1 MQIPEAYWASPV
13 CLRIHGSFR
22 TGTMPSM
29 SSYLAPPVS
38 VVIPVRNEERY
49 LEESVAGVLNQ
60 GYPGQMEVIL
70 AIAPSTDRTAEIAQE
85 LAARDDRIR
94 VIDNPGGT
102 TPKALNLG
110 VAASQYEIIV
120 RVDAHG
126 ELGPE
131 YIATAVELLERT
143 GAANVGGVMDA
154 KGRTPFEQAV
164 AVAYTSKLGLGSS
177 AFHQGNAP
185 EGPAETV
192 FLGVFRKADLE
203 AVGGFCAKFDRAQD
217 WELNYRLRQSGREV
231 WFSPDLRVTYRPR
244 STVKAL
250 ARQFFRTGQWRRE
263 VMRRHRDSVSL
274 RYLAAPIAVTGVV
287 TGTALGIVGIVEAV
301 RRRPWLKRWPLIGWV
316 APLGYGSIIGI
327 GSAAM
332 KRDMDPGVRARLP
345 VVLAIMHMSWGVGFL
360 VGLGE
365 RSED

>member
-13 CLRIHGSFR
+13 CLRIHSFFR
-22 TGTMPSM
+22 TGTMSSM

-164 AVAYTSKLGLGSS
+164 AVAYTSKLG
-177 AFHQGNAP
+177 
-185 EGPAETV
+185 
-192 FLGVFRKADLE
+192 
-203 AVGGFCAKFDRAQD
+203 
-217 WELNYRLRQSGREV
+217 
-231 WFSPDLRVTYRPR
+231 
-244 STVKAL
+244 
-250 ARQFFRTGQWRRE
+250 
-263 VMRRHRDSVSL
+263 
-274 RYLAAPIAVTGVV
+274 
-287 TGTALGIVGIVEAV
+287 
-301 RRRPWLKRWPLIGWV
+301 
-316 APLGYGSIIGI
+316 
-327 GSAAM
+327 
-332 KRDMDPGVRARLP
+332 
-345 VVLAIMHMSWGVGFL
+345 
-360 VGLGE
+360 
-365 RSED
+365 

>member
-13 CLRIHGSFR
+13 CLRIHSFFR
-22 TGTMPSM
+22 TGTMSSM

-102 TPKALNLG
+102 TPKA
-110 VAASQYEIIV
+110 
-120 RVDAHG
+120 
-126 ELGPE
+126 
-131 YIATAVELLERT
+131 
-143 GAANVGGVMDA
+143 
-154 KGRTPFEQAV
+154 
-164 AVAYTSKLGLGSS
+164 VAYTSKLGLGSS

-203 AVGGFCAKFDRAQD
+203 AVGGFCPEFDRAQD

-287 TGTALGIVGIVEAV
+287 TGTARGIVGIVEAV
-301 RRRPWLKRWPLIGWV
+301 RGRPWLKRWPLIGWV